1 MKTAKEI
8 TTTLGLGDADITV
21 AAEVN
26 EKEEV
31 EYNQFIIQICQQTDA
46 AFMQEIRIPV
56 VTREQVLELANNIK
70 KLAQYFP
77 KYENMASK
85 S

>member
-21 AAEVN
+21 AAEIN

-31 EYNQFIIQICQQTDA
+31 EYNQFIIQLCQTDG
-46 AFMQEIRIPV
+46 AFIQETRIPV
-56 VTREQVLELANNIK
+56 VTREQVLEMIP
-70 KLAQYFP
+70 QY
-77 KYENMASK
+77 E
-85 S
+85 